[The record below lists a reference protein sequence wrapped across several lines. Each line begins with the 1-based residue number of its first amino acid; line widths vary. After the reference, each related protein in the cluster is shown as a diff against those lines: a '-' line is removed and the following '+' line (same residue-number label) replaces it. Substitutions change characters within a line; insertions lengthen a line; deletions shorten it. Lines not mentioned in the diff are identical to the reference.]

1 MPLKLKIF
9 CKVCRE
15 YFFATSQLLTYD
27 CLKKTHFDK
36 ELVAIISC
44 REPVCK
50 VIANKSS
57 LTVFG
62 IRVNVRNFNHLLRQS
77 LLINLDGKAFGI
89 NLKKLNISIRET
101 L

>member
-1 MPLKLKIF
+1 MSRIF
-9 CKVCRE
+9 FRHEPVVDVRL
-15 YFFATSQLLTYD
+15 F
-27 CLKKTHFDK
+27 KKTHFDK

-62 IRVNVRNFNHLLRQS
+62 IRVNVRNFNHLLGQS

-101 L
+101 M